1 MGVRV
6 RHSSCNNNNNNN
18 NKSFV
23 REKMGFEL
31 VALIGCVMS
40 SVNRCVMSS
49 TDGICYIDQ
58 P

>member
-6 RHSSCNNNNNNN
+6 RHSSCNNNN